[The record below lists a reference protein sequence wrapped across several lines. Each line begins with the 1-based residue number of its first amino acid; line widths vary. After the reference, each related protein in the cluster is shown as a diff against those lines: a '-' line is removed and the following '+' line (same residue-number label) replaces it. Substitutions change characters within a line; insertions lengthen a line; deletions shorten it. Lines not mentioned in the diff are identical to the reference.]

1 MAHLFSLFE
10 KFCMN
15 CQLKRFHFGV
25 SVYYLEKKQYNDS
38 DIFRRNNM
46 SEIKKIG
53 IITGGGDCSGLN
65 AVINGITKT
74 AINKYGVEVVG
85 FTRGYSGLYKNA
97 FRDLDL
103 KAVSGI
109 MHEGGTIL
117 KSSNKDNL
125 FNYPVGRKDDGTI
138 EYKDVSDEALKNL
151 KYLGVDG
158 LIVIGG
164 DGTLTSARDFHRKG
178 LPVVG
183 VPKTIDNDLPATD
196 VTFGYNTSLETITDA
211 LDKIHT
217 TAYSHD
223 RVMVVEVM
231 GRHAGWLA
239 LEGGLAG
246 SADVILIPEIP
257 YDIDKVVEKIH
268 QRDAFGRNF
277 TIIVV
282 SEGAK
287 PKGGNVHVRETIED
301 SADSV
306 RLGGIGDVIT
316 RQLQSLITEHE
327 VRYTNLAYIQRGGIT
342 SQFDR
347 ALGLLFGVNAV
358 DLMMS
363 GGAGCMVQYRG
374 RNVTS
379 IPLEEVVGDGEMGE
393 TSVGGKKQVDPEG
406 QYVQAA
412 KSIGISFGD

>member
-1 MAHLFSLFE
+1 ME
-10 KFCMN
+10 KI
-15 CQLKRFHFGV
+15 R
-25 SVYYLEKKQYNDS
+25 
-38 DIFRRNNM
+38 
-46 SEIKKIG
+46 KIG

-74 AINKYGVEVVG
+74 AVKKYALEVIG
-85 FTRGYSGLYKNA
+85 FTRGYAGLYRNDY
-97 FRDLDL
+97 RPLGL
-103 KAVSGI
+103 KTVSGI

-125 FNYPVGRKDDGTI
+125 FNFPVVNKEGKV
-138 EYKDVSDEALKNL
+138 EYKDVSDEAIKHLE
-151 KYLGVDG
+151 YLGVDA

-164 DGTLTSARDFHRKG
+164 DGTLTSARDFSRKG

-231 GRHAGWLA
+231 GRHSGWLA

-257 YDIDKVVEKIH
+257 YDINKILDKVK

-287 PKGGNVHVRETIED
+287 PKDGEVTVKKHVED

-306 RLGGIGDVIT
+306 RLGGVGQKLTD
-316 RQLQSLITEHE
+316 QLEKLIPNHE
-327 VRYTNLAYIQRGGIT
+327 VRHTNLAYIQRGGIT

-358 DLMMS
+358 DLLMN
-363 GGAGCMVQYRG
+363 GGEGRMVQLRG
-374 RNVTS
+374 RKITS
-379 IPLEEVVGDGEMGE
+379 IPLEDVVGSGEVGE
-393 TSVGGKKQVDPEG
+393 TSTGGGKQVDPDG

-412 KSIGISFGD
+412 KSIGISFAD

>member
-1 MAHLFSLFE
+1 
-10 KFCMN
+10 MN
-15 CQLKRFHFGV
+15 
-25 SVYYLEKKQYNDS
+25 KK
-38 DIFRRNNM
+38 IR
-46 SEIKKIG
+46 KIG

-65 AVINGITKT
+65 AVINGITK
-74 AINKYGVEVVG
+74 AAVNKYGLEVVG
-85 FTRGYSGLYKNA
+85 FTRGYSGLYKNDY
-97 FRDLDL
+97 RPLGL
-103 KAVSGI
+103 RSVSGI

-125 FNYPVGRKDDGTI
+125 FNLAFEQADGSI
-138 EYKDVSDEALKNL
+138 VYKDVSDEAVKNL
-151 KYLGVDG
+151 KYLGVDA

-164 DGTLTSARDFHRKG
+164 DGTLTSARDFARKG
-178 LPVVG
+178 IPVVG

-217 TAYSHD
+217 TAFSHD

-231 GRHAGWLA
+231 GRNSGWLA

-246 SADVILIPEIP
+246 SADVILLPEIP
-257 YDIDKVVEKIH
+257 YDLSSVVEKIR

-277 TIIVV
+277 SIIVV

-287 PKGGNVHVRETIED
+287 PKNGEQTVREIIKD

-306 RLGGIGDVIT
+306 RLGGVGQVIT
-316 RQLQSLITEHE
+316 DQLQELVPEHE

-358 DLMMS
+358 DLLMNGGS
-363 GGAGCMVQYRG
+363 GRMVQLRG
-374 RNVTS
+374 RKITS
-379 IPLEEVVGDGEMGE
+379 IPLDEVVGSGEVGE
-393 TSVGGKKQVDPEG
+393 TSRGGGKTVDPEG

-412 KSIGISFGD
+412 KAIGICFGDSINEE

>member
-1 MAHLFSLFE
+1 
-10 KFCMN
+10 MN
-15 CQLKRFHFGV
+15 
-25 SVYYLEKKQYNDS
+25 KK
-38 DIFRRNNM
+38 IR
-46 SEIKKIG
+46 KIG

-85 FTRGYSGLYKNA
+85 FTRGYKGLYSND
-97 FRDLDL
+97 FRDLGL
-103 KAVSGI
+103 KSVSGI

-125 FNYPVGRKDDGTI
+125 FHYPIKHPDGSVT
-138 EYKDVSDEALKNL
+138 YKDVSDDAIRNM
-151 KYLGVDG
+151 KYLGIDA

-178 LPVVG
+178 LPIVG

-211 LDKIHT
+211 MDKIHT

-231 GRHAGWLA
+231 GRHSGWLA

-257 YDIDKVVEKIH
+257 YNLNSIVEKVR

-277 TIIVV
+277 SVIIV
-282 SEGAK
+282 SEGAFEK
-287 PKGGNVHVRETIED
+287 DGDVVVREIVED

-306 RLGGIGDVIT
+306 RLGGVGFVIT
-316 RQLQSLITEHE
+316 QQLQKLIPEHE

-347 ALGLLFGVNAV
+347 SLGLLFGVNAV
-358 DLMMS
+358 DLLMN
-363 GGAGCMVQYRG
+363 GGTGRMVQLRG
-374 RNVTS
+374 RKITS
-379 IPLEEVVGDGEMGE
+379 IPLEEVVGSGETGE
-393 TSVGGKKQVDPEG
+393 TSRGGGKRVDPEG

-412 KSIGISFGD
+412 KSIGISFGDQ

>member
-1 MAHLFSLFE
+1 
-10 KFCMN
+10 MN
-15 CQLKRFHFGV
+15 
-25 SVYYLEKKQYNDS
+25 KK
-38 DIFRRNNM
+38 IR
-46 SEIKKIG
+46 KIG

-74 AINKYGVEVVG
+74 AVNKYGVEVVG
-85 FTRGYSGLYKNA
+85 FTRGYSGLYKNDY
-97 FRDLDL
+97 RPLGL
-103 KAVSGI
+103 RSVSGI

-125 FNYPVGRKDDGTI
+125 FNFRVRNEDGSY
-138 EYKDVSDEALKNL
+138 EYKDVSDEALKNM
-151 KYLGVDG
+151 KYLGVDA

-178 LPVVG
+178 IPVVG

-196 VTFGYNTSLETITDA
+196 VTFGYNTSLETICDA

-231 GRHAGWLA
+231 GRNSGWLA

-246 SADVILIPEIP
+246 SADVILVPEIP
-257 YDIDKVVEKIH
+257 YDLSSVVEKVR

-277 TIIVV
+277 SVIVV

-287 PKGGNVHVRETIED
+287 PKNGKQVVREIVED

-306 RLGGIGDVIT
+306 RLGGVGQVIT
-316 RQLQSLITEHE
+316 DQLQKLIPEHE
-327 VRYTNLAYIQRGGIT
+327 VRYTNLAYIQRGGII

-358 DLMMS
+358 DLLMNGGS
-363 GGAGCMVQYRG
+363 GRMVQLKG
-374 RNVTS
+374 RKISS
-379 IPLEEVVGDGEMGE
+379 IPLEDVVGGGEVGE
-393 TSVGGKKQVDPEG
+393 TSRGGGKLVDPDG

-412 KSIGISFGD
+412 KAIGICFGESIEDQE

>member
-1 MAHLFSLFE
+1 
-10 KFCMN
+10 MN
-15 CQLKRFHFGV
+15 KIR
-25 SVYYLEKKQYNDS
+25 
-38 DIFRRNNM
+38 
-46 SEIKKIG
+46 KIG

-65 AVINGITKT
+65 AVINGITK
-74 AINKYGVEVVG
+74 AAVNKYGVEVVG
-85 FTRGYSGLYKNA
+85 FTRGYGGLYKNDY
-97 FRDLDL
+97 RPLGL
-103 KAVSGI
+103 RSVSGI

-125 FNYPVGRKDDGTI
+125 FNYAVRQPDGTI
-138 EYKDVSDEALKNL
+138 THEDVSDQAMKNL
-151 KYLGVDG
+151 KYLGVDA
-158 LIVIGG
+158 LIVLGG
-164 DGTLTSARDFHRKG
+164 DGTLTSARDFYRKG

-196 VTFGYNTSLETITDA
+196 MTFGYNTSLETIVDS

-231 GRHAGWLA
+231 GRHTGWLA

-257 YDIDKVVEKIH
+257 YDIHKIVEKVR

-277 TIIVV
+277 TIVVV

-287 PKGGNVHVRETIED
+287 PKDGEVFVREIIED

-306 RLGGIGDVIT
+306 RLGGVGKKLTDD
-316 RQLQSLITEHE
+316 LAELIPEHE
-327 VRYTNLAYIQRGGIT
+327 VRYTNLAYLQRGGIT

-347 ALGLLFGVNAV
+347 ALGLLFGVSAV
-358 DLMMS
+358 DLLMN
-363 GGAGCMVQYRG
+363 GGAGRMVQLRG
-374 RNVTS
+374 RDITS
-379 IPLEEVVGDGEMGE
+379 ISLEEVVGSGEVGE
-393 TSVGGKKQVDPEG
+393 TSHGGQKLVDPEG
-406 QYVQAA
+406 QRVQAA
-412 KSIGISFGD
+412 KAIGISFGD

>member
-1 MAHLFSLFE
+1 MS
-10 KFCMN
+10 
-15 CQLKRFHFGV
+15 
-25 SVYYLEKKQYNDS
+25 KK
-38 DIFRRNNM
+38 IR
-46 SEIKKIG
+46 KIG

-74 AINKYGVEVVG
+74 AVNKYGVEVVG
-85 FTRGYSGLYKNA
+85 FTRGYSGLYKNDY
-97 FRDLDL
+97 RPLGL
-103 KAVSGI
+103 RSVSGI
-109 MHEGGTIL
+109 LHEGGTIL

-125 FNYPVGRKDDGTI
+125 FNFRVRNEDGSYS
-138 EYKDVSDEALKNL
+138 YKDVSDEAIKNM
-151 KYLGVDG
+151 KYLGVDA

-178 LPVVG
+178 IPVVG

-196 VTFGYNTSLETITDA
+196 VTFGYNTSLETICDA

-231 GRHAGWLA
+231 GRNSGWLA

-257 YDIDKVVEKIH
+257 YDVNAIVEKVR

-277 TIIVV
+277 SIVVV

-287 PKGGNVHVRETIED
+287 PKDGKQVVREIVED
-301 SADSV
+301 SADSI
-306 RLGGIGDVIT
+306 RLGGVGQVIT
-316 RQLQSLITEHE
+316 DQLQELIPEHE
-327 VRYTNLAYIQRGGIT
+327 VRYTNLAYIQRGGNT

-358 DLMMS
+358 DLLMNGGS
-363 GGAGCMVQYRG
+363 GRMVQLRS
-374 RNVTS
+374 RKITS
-379 IPLEEVVGDGEMGE
+379 IPLEEVVGSGEVGE
-393 TSVGGKKQVDPEG
+393 TSRGGGKLVDPDG

-412 KSIGISFGD
+412 KAIGISFGETPGEEE

>member
-1 MAHLFSLFE
+1 MS
-10 KFCMN
+10 
-15 CQLKRFHFGV
+15 
-25 SVYYLEKKQYNDS
+25 KK
-38 DIFRRNNM
+38 IR
-46 SEIKKIG
+46 KIG

-74 AINKYGVEVVG
+74 AVNKYGVEVVG
-85 FTRGYSGLYKNA
+85 FTRGYSGLYKNDY
-97 FRDLDL
+97 RPLGL
-103 KAVSGI
+103 RSVSGI

-125 FNYPVGRKDDGTI
+125 FNLPFKQPDGSI
-138 EYKDVSDEALKNL
+138 IYKDVSDEAVRNM
-151 KYLGVDG
+151 KYLGVDA

-178 LPVVG
+178 IPVVG

-196 VTFGYNTSLETITDA
+196 VTFGYNTSLETICDA

-231 GRHAGWLA
+231 GRHSGWLA

-246 SADVILIPEIP
+246 SADVILIPEIE
-257 YDIDKVVEKIH
+257 YDLEAIVEKIR

-287 PKGGNVHVRETIED
+287 QKGGKQHIREIIKD

-306 RLGGIGDVIT
+306 RLGGIGQVIT
-316 RQLQSLITEHE
+316 DQLQELVPEHE

-358 DLMMS
+358 DLLMNGGS
-363 GGAGCMVQYRG
+363 GRMVQLRS
-374 RNVTS
+374 RKITS
-379 IPLEEVVGDGEMGE
+379 IPLEDVVGGGEVGE
-393 TSVGGKKQVDPEG
+393 TSRGGGKLVDPEG

-412 KSIGISFGD
+412 KAIGISFGEMESELE

>member
-1 MAHLFSLFE
+1 
-10 KFCMN
+10 
-15 CQLKRFHFGV
+15 
-25 SVYYLEKKQYNDS
+25 
-38 DIFRRNNM
+38 M

-74 AINKYGVEVVG
+74 AVNKYGVEVVG

-125 FNYPVGRKDDGTI
+125 FNYAIGRKDDGTI

-178 LPVVG
+178 LPVIG

-257 YDIDKVVEKIH
+257 YDINKIVEKIH

-287 PKGGNVHVRETIED
+287 PKGGEVHVRETVED

-316 RQLQSLITEHE
+316 RQLQKLITEHE

-363 GGAGCMVQYRG
+363 GETGKMVQYRG
-374 RNVTS
+374 RQITS
-379 IPLEEVVGDGEMGE
+379 ISLEEVVGNGEMGE
-393 TSVGGKKQVDPEG
+393 TSIGGKKQVDPEG

-412 KSIGISFGD
+412 KAIGISFGD

>member
-1 MAHLFSLFE
+1 
-10 KFCMN
+10 MN
-15 CQLKRFHFGV
+15 KIR
-25 SVYYLEKKQYNDS
+25 
-38 DIFRRNNM
+38 
-46 SEIKKIG
+46 KIG

-65 AVINGITKT
+65 AVINGITK
-74 AINKYGVEVVG
+74 AAVKKYGVEVVG
-85 FTRGYSGLYKNA
+85 FTRGYKGLYTNDH
-97 FRDLDL
+97 RPLGL

-125 FNYPVGRKDDGTI
+125 FNYPELQSDGTTI
-138 EYKDVSDEALKNL
+138 YKDVSDVAVRNL
-151 KYLGVDG
+151 KYLGVDA

-178 LPVVG
+178 IPVVG

-217 TAYSHD
+217 TAFSHD

-231 GRHAGWLA
+231 GRNSGWLA

-257 YDIDKVVEKIH
+257 YDINAVVEKVRE
-268 QRDAFGRNF
+268 RDAFGRGF

-287 PKGGNVHVRETIED
+287 PKGGSVVVRELVED

-306 RLGGIGDVIT
+306 RLGGVGQVIT
-316 RQLQSLITEHE
+316 TQLQKLIPEHE
-327 VRYTNLAYIQRGGIT
+327 VRYTNLAYIQRGGVT

-358 DLMMS
+358 DLLMN
-363 GGAGCMVQYRG
+363 GGEGRMVQLKG
-374 RNVTS
+374 RKITS
-379 IPLEEVVGDGEMGE
+379 IPLEEVVGTGETGE
-393 TSVGGKKQVDPEG
+393 TSHGGGKTVDPEG

-412 KSIGISFGD
+412 KAIGISFGEE

>member
-1 MAHLFSLFE
+1 L
-10 KFCMN
+10 N
-15 CQLKRFHFGV
+15 
-25 SVYYLEKKQYNDS
+25 KK
-38 DIFRRNNM
+38 IR
-46 SEIKKIG
+46 KIG

-65 AVINGITKT
+65 AVINGITK
-74 AINKYGVEVVG
+74 AAVNKYGIEVVG
-85 FTRGYSGLYKNA
+85 FTRGYSGLYTNDY
-97 FRDLDL
+97 RPLGL
-103 KAVSGI
+103 RSVSGI

-125 FNYPVGRKDDGTI
+125 FNFRVRKEDGTY
-138 EYKDVSDEALKNL
+138 EYKDVSDEAVKNL
-151 KYLGVDG
+151 KYLGVDA

-164 DGTLTSARDFHRKG
+164 DGTLTSARDFYRKG
-178 LPVVG
+178 IPVIG

-231 GRHAGWLA
+231 GRNSGWLA

-246 SADVILIPEIP
+246 SADVILVPEIP
-257 YDIDKVVEKIH
+257 YDLTSVVEKVR

-277 TIIVV
+277 SIIVV

-287 PKGGNVHVRETIED
+287 PKDGEQVVREIVED
-301 SADSV
+301 SADSI
-306 RLGGIGDVIT
+306 RLGGIGQVISN
-316 RQLQSLITEHE
+316 QLQKLIPEHE
-327 VRYTNLAYIQRGGIT
+327 VRYTNLSYIQRGGIT

-358 DLMMS
+358 DLLMAGGS
-363 GGAGCMVQYRG
+363 GRMVQLRG
-374 RNVTS
+374 RKITS
-379 IPLEEVVGDGEMGE
+379 VPLEEVVGSGEVGE
-393 TSVGGKKQVDPEG
+393 TSRGGGKMVDPDG

-412 KSIGISFGD
+412 KAIGICFGDSKE

>member
-1 MAHLFSLFE
+1 
-10 KFCMN
+10 
-15 CQLKRFHFGV
+15 V
-25 SVYYLEKKQYNDS
+25 SKK
-38 DIFRRNNM
+38 IR
-46 SEIKKIG
+46 KIG

-74 AINKYGVEVVG
+74 AVNKYGIEVVG
-85 FTRGYSGLYKNA
+85 FTRGYSGLYKNDY
-97 FRDLDL
+97 RPLGL
-103 KAVSGI
+103 RSVSGI

-125 FNYPVGRKDDGTI
+125 FNLPIVQADGTVVH
-138 EYKDVSDEALKNL
+138 KDVSDEAIRNM
-151 KYLGVDG
+151 KYLGVDA

-178 LPVVG
+178 IPVVG

-196 VTFGYNTSLETITDA
+196 VTFGYNTSLETICDA

-231 GRHAGWLA
+231 GRHSGWLA

-257 YDIDKVVEKIH
+257 YDINAIVEKIR

-287 PKGGNVHVRETIED
+287 PKGGEQTVREIIKD

-306 RLGGIGDVIT
+306 RLGGVGQVIT
-316 RQLQSLITEHE
+316 DQLQALVPEHE

-358 DLMMS
+358 DLLMNGGS
-363 GGAGCMVQYRG
+363 GRMVQLRS
-374 RNVTS
+374 RQITS
-379 IPLEEVVGDGEMGE
+379 IPLEEVVGKGEVGE
-393 TSVGGKKQVDPEG
+393 TSRGGGKLVDPEG

-412 KSIGISFGD
+412 KAIGISFGEVEKDNDEE

>member
-1 MAHLFSLFE
+1 
-10 KFCMN
+10 MN
-15 CQLKRFHFGV
+15 KIR
-25 SVYYLEKKQYNDS
+25 
-38 DIFRRNNM
+38 
-46 SEIKKIG
+46 KIG

-74 AINKYGVEVVG
+74 AVKKYGVEVVG
-85 FTRGYSGLYKNA
+85 FTKGYHGLYTNMH
-97 FRDLDL
+97 RPLGL
-103 KAVSGI
+103 KSVSGI

-125 FNYPVGRKDDGTI
+125 FNYRVVNADGTI
-138 EYKDVSDEALKNL
+138 EYKDVSDDAVRNL
-151 KYLGVDG
+151 KYLGVDA

-178 LPVVG
+178 VPVVG

-196 VTFGYNTSLETITDA
+196 VTFGYNTSLETICDA

-231 GRHAGWLA
+231 GRNSGWLA

-246 SADVILIPEIP
+246 SADVILLPEIP
-257 YDIDKVVEKIH
+257 YDINAVVEKIRE
-268 QRDAFGRNF
+268 RDAFGRNF
-277 TIIVV
+277 TIVVV

-287 PKGGNVHVRETIED
+287 PKGGEQVVREIVED
-301 SADSV
+301 SADSI
-306 RLGGIGDVIT
+306 RLGGVGQQIT
-316 RQLQSLITEHE
+316 DQLQKLVPEHE

-358 DLMMS
+358 DLLMNGGS
-363 GGAGCMVQYRG
+363 GRMVQLKG
-374 RNVTS
+374 RKITS
-379 IPLEEVVGDGEMGE
+379 IPLDEVVGGGEVGE
-393 TSVGGKKQVDPEG
+393 TSKGGGKTVDPEG

-412 KSIGISFGD
+412 KAIGISFGEF

>member
-1 MAHLFSLFE
+1 M
-10 KFCMN
+10 KT
-15 CQLKRFHFGV
+15 
-25 SVYYLEKKQYNDS
+25 
-38 DIFRRNNM
+38 
-46 SEIKKIG
+46 IKKIG
-53 IITGGGDCSGLN
+53 VITGGGDCSGLN

-74 AINKYGVEVVG
+74 AITKHGLEVIG
-85 FTRGYSGLYKNA
+85 YKRGYAGLYHN
-97 FRDLDL
+97 DYQVLDL

-125 FNYPVGRKDDGTI
+125 FNYPKRKVNG
-138 EYKDVSDEALKNL
+138 EYEYEDVSDVAVENMRAI
-151 KYLGVDG
+151 GVDA

-178 LPVVG
+178 VPVVG

-196 VTFGYNTSLETITDA
+196 VTFGYNTSLENIVDA

-223 RVMVVEVM
+223 RVIVVEVM
-231 GRHAGWLA
+231 GRHTGWLA

-257 YDIDKVVEKIH
+257 YDLNKVFDKIRE
-268 QRDAFGRNF
+268 RDAQGKHF

-287 PKGGNVHVRETIED
+287 PKDGDVHVREIIKD

-306 RLGGIGDVIT
+306 RLGGVGDVV
-316 RQLQSLITEHE
+316 RQQLQAMSEEHE
-327 VRYTNLAYIQRGGIT
+327 VRYTNLSYLQRGGIA
-342 SQFDR
+342 SQLDR
-347 ALGLLFGVNAV
+347 ALGLRFGVEAV
-358 DLMMS
+358 DLLLS
-363 GGAGCMVQYRG
+363 GGSGRMVRCRG
-374 RNVTS
+374 REISS
-379 IPLEEVVGDGEMGE
+379 IDLEEVVGSGQTGE
-393 TSVGGKKQVDPEG
+393 TSKGGAKYVDPNG
-406 QYVQAA
+406 QIVRAA
-412 KSIGISFGD
+412 KSVGISFGD

>member
-1 MAHLFSLFE
+1 M
-10 KFCMN
+10 
-15 CQLKRFHFGV
+15 
-25 SVYYLEKKQYNDS
+25 KK
-38 DIFRRNNM
+38 IR
-46 SEIKKIG
+46 KIG

-65 AVINGITKT
+65 AVINGITKA
-74 AINKYGVEVVG
+74 AIKKYGIEVVG
-85 FTRGYSGLYKNA
+85 FTRGYSGLYTNDY
-97 FRDLDL
+97 RPLGL
-103 KAVSGI
+103 KSVSGI

-125 FNYPVGRKDDGTI
+125 FKFRVQKTDGTF
-138 EYKDVSDEALKNL
+138 EYKDVSDDAVKNL

-178 LPVVG
+178 IPVVG

-231 GRHAGWLA
+231 GRNSGWLA

-246 SADVILIPEIP
+246 SADVILLPEIP
-257 YDIDKVVEKIH
+257 YDINAVVDKVNE
-268 QRDAFGRNF
+268 RDAFGREF
-277 TIIVV
+277 TVIVV

-287 PKGGNVHVRETIED
+287 PAGGEQTIRELVED

-306 RLGGIGDVIT
+306 RLGGVGQVISN
-316 RQLQSLITEHE
+316 QLQKLIPNHE

-358 DLMMS
+358 DLLMN
-363 GGAGCMVQYRG
+363 GGEGRMVQLKG
-374 RNVTS
+374 RKITS
-379 IPLEEVVGDGEMGE
+379 CPLEEVVGSGEVGE
-393 TSVGGKKQVDPEG
+393 TSKGGGKTVDPEG

-412 KSIGISFGD
+412 KAIGISFGEL